1 MRDANRLVEQQYAM
15 LLRRDVARLPELYA
29 TDAHYA
35 MPGVTVRPSEL
46 PALLRTWT
54 GAFPDLQVDPLG
66 AVRTAGGAAVE
77 QRLTGTHT
85 GVLHTPFGTVAPTG
99 RTVSWEV
106 VDVVRV
112 RRGRITAWRSY
123 FDWGQLIAL
132 LGLRVAGL
140 SRVPQPA
147 FGARLRRPQ
156 QEPLGL
162 TA

>member
-1 MRDANRLVEQQYAM
+1 MRGADRLIQQQYEM

-35 MPGVTVRPSEL
+35 MPGVTVRPTEL

-54 GAFPDLQVDPLG
+54 GAFPDLRVDPLG

-77 QRLTGTHT
+77 HLLTGTHT

-99 RTVSWEV
+99 RDVAWEV

-112 RRGRITAWRSY
+112 RRGRIAAWRSY
-123 FDWGQLIAL
+123 FDWGQLMTL
-132 LGLRVAGL
+132 LGLRVAGT
-140 SRVPQPA
+140 S
-147 FGARLRRPQ
+147 RRPQ
-156 QEPLGL
+156 DEPVGL
-162 TA
+162 PA